1 MTEALSVLDA
11 RTVRR
16 WFEHALRSLLA
27 VREQVDVLNV
37 FPVPDGDTGTN
48 LVLTLSGA
56 ADAAAHLPP
65 GASLTRLTATA
76 ARGAL
81 VNARGNSGVILSQAM
96 RGLAR
101 GVAGLDELD
110 GPAFAEVLSASATG
124 AREAVE
130 RPVEGTILTVAD
142 AAATAAREVADQPL
156 LVVVRAAVRAAVAAL
171 EDTRSQLPVLTER
184 EVVDAGA
191 AGYVILLGA
200 LEAIVDGGGR
210 LDAETTRRARE
221 TLADLWSEPRP
232 APTEHGCSLGASV
245 VGTGHGGDGGAFEV
259 MYVLRAGEQ
268 DATALRA
275 RLDHHG
281 DSVAVVGGID
291 DDGTDDATGADGSG
305 DGVGLWQ
312 VHVHTDDPAAVLADP
327 AAMRQVC
334 VRSLHAPALA
344 VVATTRVPGLVAP
357 LAQTGAGVC
366 LFPDDDGLRRAA
378 VDTGAAEVLLLPC
391 DAEAAALA
399 HAVFPAARAGGERAA
414 SRPDAAATDT
424 PAPVTPT
431 DGPVPSAALADR
443 QRVHVLDSRDECVVL
458 GVVGELALGPVTDRQ
473 LAVELVSRGRG
484 AQAAAREAGA
494 VVADLLRVDDEFLTV
509 VTGARLAGTADEHT
523 AVLAQLRAVLA
534 ERAPSAEL
542 VILDGGQESPD
553 VLLGAQ

>member
-110 GPAFAEVLSASATG
+110 SPAFAEALTAAAAG

-142 AAATAAREVADQPL
+142 AAAAAASEVADQQL
-156 LVVVRAAVRAAVAAL
+156 LVVVRAAVRAAVVAL
-171 EDTRSQLPVLTER
+171 EDTRGQLQVLTER

-210 LDAETTRRARE
+210 LHEESTRRARE

-232 APTEHGCSLGASV
+232 VPAEHGCSLGASV
-245 VGTGHGGDGGAFEV
+245 VGTRGGGDGGAFEV
-259 MYVLRAGEQ
+259 MYVLRAGER

-275 RLDHHG
+275 RLDRHG

-291 DDGTDDATGADGSG
+291 DGTGDDGADAAGAG
-305 DGVGLWQ
+305 DDGGLWQ

-344 VVATTRVPGLVAP
+344 VVATSRVPGLIAP

-366 LFPDDDGLRRAA
+366 LFPDDDGLRRAV
-378 VDTGAAEVLLLPC
+378 VDTGAAEVLVLPC
-391 DAEAAALA
+391 DADAATVAN
-399 HAVFPAARAGGERAA
+399 AVFPAARADGERGPNC
-414 SRPDAAATDT
+414 PDAAATDT
-424 PAPVTPT
+424 DAAVTPRPAP
-431 DGPVPSAALADR
+431 SAPLVDR

-473 LAVELVSRGRG
+473 LAVDLVSRGRG
-484 AQAAAREAGA
+484 AQAAAGEAGA
-494 VVADLLRVDDEFLTV
+494 VVADLLRADDEFLTV
-509 VTGARLAGTADEHT
+509 VTGARLAGAAEVHT
-523 AVLAQLRAVLA
+523 TVLAQVRAVLA